1 VTRTRIPALLLA
13 LALTSTSVASCSG
26 SSSKASPRPSTPA
39 PHESD
44 TQLATDAYVW
54 GYPLVVTERT
64 LQSLARLTPVNHLTF
79 QPARSNVSTRTVV
92 APNTDTLY
100 AVAPLD
106 LRGEPYVLTLPRITD
121 RYYVFQFL
129 SAYTDSFA
137 YVGTRATGGRAGSW
151 AITPPG
157 WHGTLPAGI
166 TRIASPT
173 PQLLML
179 GRFLV
184 ADDADVTRVH
194 ELGRQITLE
203 PLSSVTHTTPAP
215 TPPPIG
221 TPAGTPQSVA
231 AAGIRFFDELG
242 DALAINPPVDPRERA
257 TLASFAKLGIGPGRH
272 PSTHVHDATVRDALT
287 SAVSAGERRIRDAG
301 AHAAHSSNGW
311 VTSTDVGTYDHDAL
325 QRAVVAKI
333 GWGANIPAEAVYAHS
348 TGDTAGEAYDGAHDY
363 VVHFDA
369 GRLPPVKAFWSIT
382 LYGPDSFFVAN
393 PIDRYAVGDR
403 TAGLQYGPGGS
414 LDVYVQHDPPPGH
427 EANWLPAPTGPF
439 YLSMRL
445 YLPDR
450 AVLDGTYRYP
460 VVTRVR

>member
-1 VTRTRIPALLLA
+1 MLLVSC
-13 LALTSTSVASCSG
+13 TSSKSSTS
-26 SSSKASPRPSTPA
+26 A
-39 PHESD
+39 PKPTAHETD
-44 TQLATDAYVW
+44 AQLATDAYVW
-54 GYPLVVTERT
+54 GFPLVVTERT
-64 LQSLARLTPVNHLTF
+64 LQSLARLAPVDGLTF

-106 LRGEPYVLTLPRITD
+106 LRGEPYVLTVPQITD

-157 WHGTLPAGI
+157 WHGTLPAGV
-166 TRIASPT
+166 TRIESPT

-179 GRFLV
+179 GRFV
-184 ADDADVTRVH
+184 VTDDADVARVH
-194 ELGRQITLE
+194 ELGRRITLQ
-203 PLSSVTHTTPAP
+203 PLSAVAHTAPAP
-215 TPPPIG
+215 PPPPIG

-242 DALAINPPVDPRERA
+242 DALAVNPPLDARERA
-257 TLASFAKLGIGPGRH
+257 TLGGFAKLGVGPGRH
-272 PSTHVHDATVRDALT
+272 PSTQVHDARVRDALT
-287 SAVSAGERRIRDAG
+287 KAVEAGERRITDAG
-301 AHAAHSSNGW
+301 AHATHASNGW

-325 QRAVVAKI
+325 QRAVVAKV

-348 TGDTAGEAYDGAHDY
+348 TGDTAGEPYDGGHDY
-363 VVHFDA
+363 VIHFDA
-369 GRLPPVKAFWSIT
+369 GALPPVKAFWSIT

-393 PIDRYAVGDR
+393 PIDRYAIGDR
-403 TAGLQYGPGGS
+403 TPGLEHGAGGS
-414 LDVYVQHDPPPGH
+414 LDVYVRHDPPPGH
-427 EANWLPAPTGPF
+427 EPNWLPAPAGPF

-445 YLPDR
+445 YLPGA